1 VNPDLL
7 RAVTPMS
14 TRKFRVGIIGGGGIA
29 QAVHIPGWKNLPEV
43 EIVGVAD
50 VSEPTAKKA
59 ADAAGASQVFSD
71 YRDLLKLD
79 LDAVDICTPN
89 KVHTPAVLAALAA
102 GKHVLCEKPLAV
114 TTAEVREMGRA
125 ADAKGLKLMTGQHQR
140 FTTPGVAAKA
150 WIDGGNLGEAYHA
163 RVRAMR
169 RAGLPPA
176 AGFIDA
182 KLSGGGP
189 CMDIGVHAL
198 DLCMWLMGFPKP
210 VRVSGSAKTVFA
222 KGHGMPN
229 LWGAWDRER
238 YSVEDFATGYIHFD
252 NGATMVLESAWMSHQ
267 EEQEELLAQLYGTKG
282 GLKWPDAKF
291 VTVVNGT
298 HAQGSLTH
306 PVHVQHPHW
315 NEIAAFYDC
324 VVNGK
329 QSPVPWTETIKVIA
343 ILEAIYAS
351 STEGREVVPKL

>member
-1 VNPDLL
+1 MNPDLL

-59 ADAAGASQVFSD
+59 AAAAGASQVFSD

-114 TTAEVREMGRA
+114 TTAEVREMGQA